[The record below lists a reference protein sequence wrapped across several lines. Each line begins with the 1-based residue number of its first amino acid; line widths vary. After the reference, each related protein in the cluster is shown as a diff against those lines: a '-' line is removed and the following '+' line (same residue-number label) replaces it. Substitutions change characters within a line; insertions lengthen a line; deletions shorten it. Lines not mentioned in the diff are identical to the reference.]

1 MGAFFAAYRAPA
13 LQPEAALAVSG
24 WHGSHGLAWFV
35 GLTGLADRL
44 TGLADRLAW
53 FVGLADRLTGLTD
66 RLAWFVG
73 LTGLADRLTGLT
85 DRLD

>member
-24 WHGSHGLAWFV
+24 WHGSLG
-35 GLTGLADRL
+35 
-44 TGLADRLAW
+44 
-53 FVGLADRLTGLTD
+53 
-66 RLAWFVG
+66 LAWFVG

-85 DRLD
+85 DRLARFVGLTGLADRPLFINDEDVPLRRHPTICSY

>member
-66 RLAWFVG
+66 RL
-73 LTGLADRLTGLT
+73 D
-85 DRLD
+85 